1 MNEYI
6 TNRVHDLYWKEDI
19 NCARTA
25 LVCLSELFEI
35 TIEPQTIR
43 SAVGLHGAG
52 GYRAQCGL

>member
-35 TIEPQTIR
+35 TIEPQTSR
-43 SAVGLHGAG
+43 SFFADSSIHIK
-52 GYRAQCGL
+52 Q

>member
-35 TIEPQTIR
+35 TIELLDGEQADI
-43 SAVGLHGAG
+43 
-52 GYRAQCGL
+52 YRIA